1 MGKKTKWAFILDKDE
16 FVRFSLNKILQKY
29 GFETEEIE
37 TLSRLEGRKK
47 DIEAGMIL
55 ADMDVEELERW
66 SLMMRK
72 WNDRLILMTP
82 LVTDELTQRLK
93 KTGIRHIL
101 KKPVEP
107 KLLKRVVRGI
117 SFPDGEPPPPGKK
130 KRKKGSG
137 MKLKGGEHG

>member
-1 MGKKTKWAFILDKDE
+1 MGKKVKWAFILDKDE

-37 TLSRLEGRKK
+37 TLSRLEGRRK
-47 DIEAGMIL
+47 DVEAGMIL

-66 SLMMRK
+66 SPMMRK

-93 KTGIRHIL
+93 KSGIRHIL

-107 KLLKRVVRGI
+107 KLLKRAVRGI
-117 SFPDGEPPPPGKK
+117 SFPEGELPSPGRRK
-130 KRKKGSG
+130 KRSST
-137 MKLKGGEHG
+137 KLKGGEHG